1 MESGAKTS
9 TFFYSVIVRFICK
22 QRKYV
27 MKIKR
32 IFAILLVCVFTF
44 FAAGCVPYEE
54 EKPDG
59 SNPWDDSDYWGD
71 NK

>member
-1 MESGAKTS
+1 
-9 TFFYSVIVRFICK
+9 
-22 QRKYV
+22 

-32 IFAILLVCVFTF
+32 VFAILLVCVFTF